1 MNNTY
6 YEQSQN
12 NDESHVDGLVIL
24 NDFDNFNYLD
34 GCRVIIFHDSSEGQ
48 KASEEIRKYQRLYY
62 KRIGISRFY
71 EAFIDSAAGVSKR
84 VLPKNRESAWFLNA
98 KKVYHLLK

>member
-1 MNNTY
+1 VNNTY

-48 KASEEIRKYQRLYY
+48 KASEEIRKSGDLDVAFKAALEGHAEEISIDRLV
-62 KRIGISRFY
+62 RFY
-71 EAFIDSAAGVSKR
+71 LDDIV
-84 VLPKNRESAWFLNA
+84 
-98 KKVYHLLK
+98 